1 MDDSFCRLCQQ
12 SEPLYQKAAFVFLVN
27 KSFLMKH
34 LIFNIL
40 SRSQF
45 LKIFYKI
52 ENALLFLF
60 KIYNRSVRM
69 AKRFFSNFD
78 RFSPF

>member
-1 MDDSFCRLCQQ
+1 
-12 SEPLYQKAAFVFLVN
+12 
-27 KSFLMKH
+27 MKH
-34 LIFNIL
+34 LIFNLL
-40 SRSQF
+40 SRSQS

-78 RFSPF
+78 RFYPF